1 MSTFECLVQSWL
13 KAEVVECDLWEVKIE
28 VGKHGRIRKWKN
40 NATSI
45 IRNKQGRPVK
55 TLVKTMSNYFSIGV
69 ESAIGTQFDRQRTGS
84 RTGNNGIYVIEGIKH
99 MFKSIVRVTDAI
111 SEITNGD
118 RLVFTTD
125 KTKTELPSLSGDPVS
140 LILFNID
147 SFAGGCDMWTDAETV
162 GLVNHEPLSF
172 SEPSP
177 SHGKLELMT
186 HQSLAGFGWEQLR
199 RLYRFVPSYEQ
210 GIA

>member
-1 MSTFECLVQSWL
+1 
-13 KAEVVECDLWEVKIE
+13 
-28 VGKHGRIRKWKN
+28 
-40 NATSI
+40 
-45 IRNKQGRPVK
+45 
-55 TLVKTMSNYFSIGV
+55 
-69 ESAIGTQFDRQRTGS
+69 
-84 RTGNNGIYVIEGIKH
+84 

-111 SEITNGD
+111 REITNGD

-125 KTKTELPSLSGDPVS
+125 ERKTEQPSLSGDPVS
-140 LILFNID
+140 LIFLNID
-147 SFAGGCDMWTDAETV
+147 SFAGGCDMWTDAQTV
-162 GLVNHEPLSF
+162 GLENHEPLSF